1 MALDVTFTN
10 GVIAAREK
18 YLLKEK
24 ILRFCEMTAE
34 EAFRALLESG
44 FGGGSETAA
53 SVYEYEKL
61 VAAEENALDQ
71 FILEYAPSEA
81 ERAYLLSPRDFH
93 NAKAFLK
100 AAYLKTD
107 AEKMLAPEGEIP
119 LKTLETAVASGD
131 FSEIGAV
138 NAELKTAC
146 EEAAALLNEETVSGA
161 EIGGIFEKAS
171 FVHLKKVC
179 RKNAVLKKLLPRKAD
194 MLNILTALRAGE
206 KEIAIDKYL
215 PTGKLKTEQLDLL
228 FEADFDKAE
237 EAFKNTPYAAF
248 LKKCLDAKKRGAPM
262 TEAERDLASLE
273 FDFLDERRYELKNT
287 QPFLYY
293 VFRRRGENANVRI
306 VFVCKLAGLNEQEI
320 KRRLRAAR

>member
-44 FGGGSETAA
+44 FGGGGETAA
-53 SVYEYEKL
+53 TVYEYEKL
-61 VAAEENALDQ
+61 VAAEEDALDK
-71 FILEYAPSEA
+71 FIREYAPSEA

-93 NAKAFLK
+93 NAKALLK

-119 LKTLETAVASGD
+119 LETLKAAVESKD
-131 FSEIGAV
+131 FSKVGEY
-138 NAELKTAC
+138 NAELKIAC
-146 EEAAALLNEETVSGA
+146 EEAVTLFEKENVSGA
-161 EIGGIFEKAS
+161 EIGWVFEKAN
-171 FVHLKKVC
+171 FEHLQKSCKK
-179 RKNAVLKKLLPRKAD
+179 NSVLKKLLPRKAD
-194 MLNILTALRAGE
+194 MQNILTAFRAGE
-206 KEIAIDKYL
+206 KEIALNKYL
-215 PTGKLKTEQLDLL
+215 PAGKLKIEQLNLL
-228 FEADFDKAE
+228 FDENLEKAE
-237 EAFKNTPYAAF
+237 EAFKSTPYAAF
-248 LKKCLDAKKRGAPM
+248 LKKCLEAKKRGAPM
-262 TEAERDLASLE
+262 TDAERELFSLE
-273 FDFLDERRYELKNT
+273 FDFLDERKYELKNS

-306 VFVCKLAGLNEQEI
+306 VFVCKLAGLNEQDI
-320 KRRLRAAR
+320 KRRLRAR